1 MAFSSK
7 WHNWHPQTL
16 TRACCCTD
24 FLGSTWRRCAMCSK
38 RQFWGEKNWDTFL
51 DVLSSQWFGTSKVGK
66 TQLHIDHQSSIFS
79 INYGNLSCKKR
90 SLHSPKLS
98 AILPTNKRCH
108 PRDEEIDRL
117 MRFNC
122 SSPRRSRGVSIR
134 FCSVGIRRSAT
145 TQWVVHIYI
154 YMIKLQFSLSSVFQ
168 SDQNLASNH
177 KRSLNWLLS
186 F

>member
-38 RQFWGEKNWDTFL
+38 RQFLGKRIGTSFL
-51 DVLSSQWFGTSKVGK
+51 MSSISWQWFGTSKVGK
-66 TQLHIDHQSSIFS
+66 TQLHIDHQLFSSTMAIFHAQT
-79 INYGNLSCKKR
+79 
-90 SLHSPKLS
+90 SLHLPSLS
-98 AILPTNKRCH
+98 AILPTNTRCH

-134 FCSVGIRRSAT
+134 FCCVGIRRSAT
-145 TQWVVHIYI
+145 TQSVVHIWLNY
-154 YMIKLQFSLSSVFQ
+154 
-168 SDQNLASNH
+168 NLACLQYFSQI
-177 KRSLNWLLS
+177 KT
-186 F
+186 

>member
-1 MAFSSK
+1 MIQYACRYLKFVSIIILATPNTASLMAFSSK

-38 RQFWGEKNWDTFL
+38 RQFLGKRIGTSFL
-51 DVLSSQWFGTSKVGK
+51 MSSNSSQWFEPARHI
-66 TQLHIDHQSSIFS
+66 TQLHWDDHFFWSTMAIFHAQT
-79 INYGNLSCKKR
+79 

-145 TQWVVHIYI
+145 TQWVVHIY
-154 YMIKLQFSLSSVFQ
+154 
-168 SDQNLASNH
+168 D
-177 KRSLNWLLS
+177 
-186 F
+186 